1 MLKYLFRDQ
10 GRRYWVSTRES
21 HDYQNQSLAYRY
33 RQQSRPLPTL
43 TGRASWATSATW
55 AITSVKGVD
64 SGRIFLLDGPLSR
77 EQATRIAAEL
87 LADPVCEQFQVH
99 AEGEPLPAPAGSAT
113 VEVYFKTGVMD
124 PVALSTQTAI
134 GDMKLQ
140 AGVRTGK
147 RYVIAPAPDDKTIQ
161 LIVRRVLTN
170 GSIED
175 AIVGCRPAGPA
186 PEPRPYQFKLRTVK
200 LLGLD
205 DKGLAELSR
214 QGHLFLSVEEM
225 KAIQDHYKAAGRD
238 PTDIELEMFAQTWS
252 EHCCHKT
259 FKSAVTYTGEPM
271 PAGPGTADTG
281 DTARSCAGGVPI
293 CQSSEGHRCRRHA
306 QVE

>member
-1 MLKYLFRDQ
+1 MTTKTNHWRIDIGNNPGLTDAHGQGVLGDIRDL
-10 GRRYWVSTRES
+10 G
-21 HDYQNQSLAYRY
+21 
-33 RQQSRPLPTL
+33 
-43 TGRASWATSATW
+43 
-55 AITSVKGVD
+55 ITSVKGVD

-77 EQATRIAAEL
+77 DQASRIAGEL
-87 LADPVCEQFQVH
+87 LADPVCERFEVH
-99 AEGEPLPAPAGSAT
+99 AEGEALPVPHGAAT

-124 PVALSTQTAI
+124 PVALSTRTAI

-140 AGVRTGK
+140 AEVRTGK
-147 RYVIAPAPDDKTIQ
+147 RYVIMPAPDAKTVQ

-175 AIVGCRPAGPA
+175 AVVGCRPAGPA

-225 KAIQDHYKAAGRD
+225 KAIQDHYKTAGRD

-259 FKSAVTYTGEPM
+259 FKSAVTYK
-271 PAGPGTADTG
+271 G
-281 DTARSCAGGVPI
+281 DAIARGA
-293 CQSSEGHRCRRHA
+293 RCH
-306 QVE
+306 